1 MVRQV
6 TPHHRNSILECFAVY
21 VRMFSSH
28 HSPVTWALSIS
39 LKMKKL
45 TLLDPLS
52 PLSYHQLPEPHAAF
66 VDGISNCATWSL
78 PTCVPWNISP
88 TKCSW
93 GKEKASY
100 VKYNLEMVQIPA
112 SSWSIMLHTSYIKDC
127 EDSYY
132 NPDFAKSKCPQDPLL
147 VNIFDHVTDAP
158 GHAALKDAFSHST
171 PLPTVSLSSQSVS
184 RPSLPAPGR
193 SALEDCN

>member
-1 MVRQV
+1 
-6 TPHHRNSILECFAVY
+6 
-21 VRMFSSH
+21 
-28 HSPVTWALSIS
+28 
-39 LKMKKL
+39 
-45 TLLDPLS
+45 
-52 PLSYHQLPEPHAAF
+52 
-66 VDGISNCATWSL
+66 
-78 PTCVPWNISP
+78 
-88 TKCSW
+88 
-93 GKEKASY
+93 
-100 VKYNLEMVQIPA
+100 
-112 SSWSIMLHTSYIKDC
+112 MLHTSYIKDC